1 MGLFSEEDAH
11 TLNLLACLKG
21 DKALILPSRKDQLP
35 KELSFLAPSSITY
48 PHTYLPVQ
56 ANGLLVIDV
65 LHEGDP
71 RLHLTTEV
79 RSHACNVVL

>member
-1 MGLFSEEDAH
+1 METLSEEDAH
-11 TLNLLACLKG
+11 ILNLLARLKG
-21 DKALILPSRKDQLP
+21 DKALIIPSRKDQLP
-35 KELSFLAPSSITY
+35 KELSFVAPSSTTY

-71 RLHLTTEV
+71 QVHLTTEV
-79 RSHACNVVL
+79 GSHPCNVVL